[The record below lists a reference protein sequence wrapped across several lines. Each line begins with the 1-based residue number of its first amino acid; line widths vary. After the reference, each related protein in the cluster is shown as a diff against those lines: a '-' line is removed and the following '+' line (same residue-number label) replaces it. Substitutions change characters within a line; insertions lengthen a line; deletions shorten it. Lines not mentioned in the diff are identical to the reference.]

1 MAVYRNT
8 IGKINKTV
16 QTTDIQITPFAID
29 VLEGLNLPQ
38 KAISSKYFYDAKG
51 DQLFQQIMQMPE
63 YYLTNCE
70 HKVFTDQHELIC
82 ETFGAFDVPF
92 NLIEFGAGDGLKTK
106 ILLRYLMEKN
116 ADFVYYPVDIS
127 MNILNELQISLRGM
141 FPNIK
146 MHPLNMDY
154 FEAIQHLSALKERRN
169 ITLFLGSNIGNFHFN
184 QAQDFISKL
193 NHFSNPGDLLMIG
206 VDLKKD
212 PEIIK
217 NAYNDPHGITAAF
230 NLNLLHRMNRELD
243 ADFNIEQFKHV
254 AVYDEP
260 TGEMLSY
267 IQSLKDQTVVLKALD
282 QSVSFSEG
290 ETIHTEISKK
300 YSLSELELLAERCNY
315 RVVHH
320 FLDNKQYFTDT
331 VWECE

>member
-1 MAVYRNT
+1 M
-8 IGKINKTV
+8 
-16 QTTDIQITPFAID
+16 QTTETKLSPFAKD

-38 KAISSKYFYDAKG
+38 KTISSKYFYDAKG

-70 HKVFTDQHELIC
+70 HEIFTEQHEQIC
-82 ETFGAFDVPF
+82 ETFNAFDVPF

-141 FPNIK
+141 FPDIK
-146 MHPLNMDY
+146 MNTLNMDY
-154 FEAIQHLSALKERRN
+154 FDAIKQLSALKERRN
-169 ITLFLGSNIGNFHFN
+169 VTLFLGSNIGNFHFD
-184 QAQDFISKL
+184 QAQKMISKL
-193 NHFSNPGDLLMIG
+193 NHFSNTGDLLMIG

-212 PEIIK
+212 PDIII
-217 NAYNDPHGITAAF
+217 NAYDDPHGITAAF

-243 ADFNIEQFKHV
+243 ADFNTEQFDHV
-254 AVYDEP
+254 AMYDEP
-260 TGEMLSY
+260 TGEMFSY
-267 IQSLKDQTVVLKALD
+267 LKSLKNQTVVLKVLD
-282 QSVSFSEG
+282 QSVNFSKG

-300 YSLSELELLAERCNY
+300 YSLSELELLAERCKYNMVY
-315 RVVHH
+315 H
-320 FLDNKQYFTDT
+320 FLDDKQYFTDT
-331 VWECE
+331 IWECQ